1 MDWST
6 YLTKGVTYEKPKYA
20 FLLLKE
26 HPYGR
31 AMLRELLS
39 EGRLNYYQQFI
50 TSHCLTL
57 TS

>member
-1 MDWST
+1 MEWST
-6 YLTKGVTYEKPKYA
+6 YLARGVTHEKPAYA

-39 EGRLNYYQQFI
+39 EGNFHV
-50 TSHCLTL
+50 SVGVWKKA
-57 TS
+57 